1 MDQDAATNNAEISN
15 GIVITPDYNFDTRET
30 TLRIRGL
37 KKGAHIVLSVPSNEQ
52 ECNLFIG
59 QLGKVHA
66 FGIST
71 ETNTVSVTI
80 GP

>member
-1 MDQDAATNNAEISN
+1 MTQGVDNAETPK
-15 GIVITPDYNFDTRET
+15 GIVITPDYDFVSGET

-37 KKGAHIVLSVPSNEQ
+37 KKGSHVVLSVPCNEQ
-52 ECNLFIG
+52 ECDLFIG

-66 FGIST
+66 FGMNAA
-71 ETNTVSVTI
+71 TNTLPITI